1 MEKVKKVWK
10 RIRGLV
16 AASGQLRVGL
26 VLFAL
31 VLLVVLFA
39 PQLAPFDPY
48 DLGDDLLVPP
58 GTAGHLLGTTNM
70 GQDILS
76 MLIYGSRAS
85 LAIGIVAAAISGVIG
100 TLVGAV
106 AGFYGGKLDKVINEV
121 INVFLMIPSFFLVLI
136 IVAMFGSSMVNV
148 MFVIG
153 LTSWPSNARM
163 MRVQAMSIKER
174 TFVKSA
180 VAMGGSKRQI
190 LFKYIIPNGLFP
202 VIANTTM
209 GVAKAILTEASL
221 SFLGLGDPNVVSWG
235 QMIFD
240 GKQYL
245 TSGWWMSTFA
255 GLCIRLIVMSFY
267 HRRWAELCAEP
278 QNEEDLKGGEGHWS
292 RFWIFVTSV

>member
-1 MEKVKKVWK
+1 MEKVKKVWR

-58 GTAGHLLGTTNM
+58 GPAGHLLGTTNM

-106 AGFYGGKLDKVINEV
+106 AGFYGGKLDKVISEV

-180 VAMGGSKRQI
+180 VAMGESKRQI

-255 GLCIRLIVMSFY
+255 GLCIMLIVMIFY
-267 HRRWAELCAEP
+267 LIGDGLNYALNP
-278 QNEEDLKGGEGHWS
+278 KMKK
-292 RFWIFVTSV
+292 I

>member
-121 INVFLMIPSFFLVLI
+121 INVFLMIPGFFLVLI

-180 VAMGGSKRQI
+180 VAMGESKRQI

-255 GLCIRLIVMSFY
+255 GLCIMLIVMIFY
-267 HRRWAELCAEP
+267 LIGDGLNYALNP
-278 QNEEDLKGGEGHWS
+278 KMKK
-292 RFWIFVTSV
+292 I

>member
-106 AGFYGGKLDKVINEV
+106 AGFYGGKLDKVISEV

-180 VAMGGSKRQI
+180 VAMGESKRQI

-221 SFLGLGDPNVVSWG
+221 SFLGLGDPNVVSRG

-255 GLCIRLIVMSFY
+255 GLCIMLIVMIFY
-267 HRRWAELCAEP
+267 LIGDGLNYALNP
-278 QNEEDLKGGEGHWS
+278 KMKK
-292 RFWIFVTSV
+292 I

>member
-106 AGFYGGKLDKVINEV
+106 AGFYGGKLDKVISEV

-180 VAMGGSKRQI
+180 VAMGESKRQI

-255 GLCIRLIVMSFY
+255 GLCIMLIVMIFY
-267 HRRWAELCAEP
+267 LIGDGLNYALNP
-278 QNEEDLKGGEGHWS
+278 KMKK
-292 RFWIFVTSV
+292 I

>member
-106 AGFYGGKLDKVINEV
+106 AGFYGGKLDKVISEV

-163 MRVQAMSIKER
+163 MRVQAMSITER

-180 VAMGGSKRQI
+180 VAMGESKRQI

-255 GLCIRLIVMSFY
+255 GLCIMLIVMIFY
-267 HRRWAELCAEP
+267 LIGDGLNYALNP
-278 QNEEDLKGGEGHWS
+278 KMKK
-292 RFWIFVTSV
+292 I

>member
-106 AGFYGGKLDKVINEV
+106 AGFYGGKLDKVISEV

-180 VAMGGSKRQI
+180 VAMGESKRQI

-255 GLCIRLIVMSFY
+255 GLCIMLIVMIFY
-267 HRRWAELCAEP
+267 LIGDGLNYALNPKMKKICMAAK
-278 QNEEDLKGGEGHWS
+278 DIGADSGYS
-292 RFWIFVTSV
+292 

>member
-10 RIRGLV
+10 RIRGLM

-106 AGFYGGKLDKVINEV
+106 AGFYGGKLDKVISEV

-180 VAMGGSKRQI
+180 VAMGESKRQI

-255 GLCIRLIVMSFY
+255 GLCIMLIVMIFY
-267 HRRWAELCAEP
+267 LIGDGLNYALNP
-278 QNEEDLKGGEGHWS
+278 KMKK
-292 RFWIFVTSV
+292 I

>member
-180 VAMGGSKRQI
+180 VAMGESKRQI

-221 SFLGLGDPNVVSWG
+221 SFLGLGDPNVISWG

-255 GLCIRLIVMSFY
+255 GLCIMLIVMIFY
-267 HRRWAELCAEP
+267 LIGDGLNYALNP
-278 QNEEDLKGGEGHWS
+278 KMKK
-292 RFWIFVTSV
+292 I

>member
-174 TFVKSA
+174 TYVKSA
-180 VAMGGSKRQI
+180 VAMGESKRQI

-255 GLCIRLIVMSFY
+255 GLCIMLIVMIFY
-267 HRRWAELCAEP
+267 LIGDGLNYALNP
-278 QNEEDLKGGEGHWS
+278 KMKK
-292 RFWIFVTSV
+292 I

>member
-39 PQLAPFDPY
+39 PQLAPFDSY

-106 AGFYGGKLDKVINEV
+106 AGFYGGKLDKVISEV

-180 VAMGGSKRQI
+180 VAMGESKRQI

-255 GLCIRLIVMSFY
+255 GLCIMLIVMIFY
-267 HRRWAELCAEP
+267 LIGDGLNYALNP
-278 QNEEDLKGGEGHWS
+278 KMKK
-292 RFWIFVTSV
+292 I

>member
-106 AGFYGGKLDKVINEV
+106 AGFYGGKLDKVISEV

-180 VAMGGSKRQI
+180 VAMGESKRQI

-255 GLCIRLIVMSFY
+255 GLCIMLIVMIFY
-267 HRRWAELCAEP
+267 LIGAGLNYALNP
-278 QNEEDLKGGEGHWS
+278 KMKK
-292 RFWIFVTSV
+292 I

>member
-39 PQLAPFDPY
+39 QQLAPFDPY

-106 AGFYGGKLDKVINEV
+106 AGFYGGKLDKVISEV

-180 VAMGGSKRQI
+180 VAMGESKRQI

-221 SFLGLGDPNVVSWG
+221 SFLGLGDPNVISWG

-255 GLCIRLIVMSFY
+255 GLCIMLIVMIFY
-267 HRRWAELCAEP
+267 LIGDGLNYALNP
-278 QNEEDLKGGEGHWS
+278 KMKK
-292 RFWIFVTSV
+292 I

>member
-106 AGFYGGKLDKVINEV
+106 AGFYGGKLDKVISEV

-180 VAMGGSKRQI
+180 VAMGESKRQI

-221 SFLGLGDPNVVSWG
+221 SFLGLGDPNVISWG

-255 GLCIRLIVMSFY
+255 GLCIMLIVMIFY
-267 HRRWAELCAEP
+267 LIGDGLNYALNP
-278 QNEEDLKGGEGHWS
+278 KMKK
-292 RFWIFVTSV
+292 I

>member
-10 RIRGLV
+10 RIRSLV
-16 AASGQLRVGL
+16 AASGQLRAGL
-26 VLFAL
+26 ILFAL

-39 PQLAPFDPY
+39 PQIAPFDPY

-58 GTAGHLLGTTNM
+58 GTDGHLLGTTNM

-121 INVFLMIPSFFLVLI
+121 INVFLMIPGFFLVLI

-180 VAMGGSKRQI
+180 VAMGESKRQI

-221 SFLGLGDPNVVSWG
+221 SFLGLGDPNVISWG

-255 GLCIRLIVMSFY
+255 GLCIMLIVMIFY
-267 HRRWAELCAEP
+267 LIGDGLNYALNP
-278 QNEEDLKGGEGHWS
+278 KMKK
-292 RFWIFVTSV
+292 I

>member
-1 MEKVKKVWK
+1 MEKVKKEWK

-106 AGFYGGKLDKVINEV
+106 AGFYGGKLDKVISEV

-180 VAMGGSKRQI
+180 VAMGESKRQI

-255 GLCIRLIVMSFY
+255 GLCIMLIVMIFY
-267 HRRWAELCAEP
+267 LIGDGLNYALNP
-278 QNEEDLKGGEGHWS
+278 KMKK
-292 RFWIFVTSV
+292 I

>member
-106 AGFYGGKLDKVINEV
+106 AGFYGGKLDKVISEV

-180 VAMGGSKRQI
+180 VAMGESRRQI

-255 GLCIRLIVMSFY
+255 GLCIMLIVMIFY
-267 HRRWAELCAEP
+267 LIGDGLNYALNP
-278 QNEEDLKGGEGHWS
+278 KMKK
-292 RFWIFVTSV
+292 I

>member
-16 AASGQLRVGL
+16 AASGQLRAGL
-26 VLFAL
+26 ILFAL

-39 PQLAPFDPY
+39 PQIAPFDPY

-58 GTAGHLLGTTNM
+58 GTDGHLLGTTNM

-121 INVFLMIPSFFLVLI
+121 INVFLMIPGFFLVLI

-180 VAMGGSKRQI
+180 VAMGESKRQI

-221 SFLGLGDPNVVSWG
+221 SFLGLGDPNVISWG

-255 GLCIRLIVMSFY
+255 GLCIMLIVMIFY
-267 HRRWAELCAEP
+267 LIGDGLNYALNP
-278 QNEEDLKGGEGHWS
+278 KMKK
-292 RFWIFVTSV
+292 I

>member
-106 AGFYGGKLDKVINEV
+106 AGFYGGKLDKVISEV

-180 VAMGGSKRQI
+180 VAMGESKWQI

-221 SFLGLGDPNVVSWG
+221 SFLGLGDPNVISWG

-255 GLCIRLIVMSFY
+255 GLCIMLIVMIFY
-267 HRRWAELCAEP
+267 LIGDGLNYALNP
-278 QNEEDLKGGEGHWS
+278 KMKK
-292 RFWIFVTSV
+292 I

>member
-106 AGFYGGKLDKVINEV
+106 AGFYGGKLDKVISEV
-121 INVFLMIPSFFLVLI
+121 INVFLMIPGFFLVLI

-180 VAMGGSKRQI
+180 VAMGESKRQI

-221 SFLGLGDPNVVSWG
+221 SFLGLGDPNVISWG

-255 GLCIRLIVMSFY
+255 GLCIMLIVMIFY
-267 HRRWAELCAEP
+267 LIGDGLNYALNP
-278 QNEEDLKGGEGHWS
+278 KMKK
-292 RFWIFVTSV
+292 I

>member
-106 AGFYGGKLDKVINEV
+106 AGFYGGKLDEVINEV
-121 INVFLMIPSFFLVLI
+121 INVFLMIPGFFLVLI

-180 VAMGGSKRQI
+180 VAMGESKRQI

-221 SFLGLGDPNVVSWG
+221 SFLGLGDPNVISWG

-255 GLCIRLIVMSFY
+255 GLCIMLIVMIFY
-267 HRRWAELCAEP
+267 LIGDGLNYALNP
-278 QNEEDLKGGEGHWS
+278 KMKK
-292 RFWIFVTSV
+292 I

>member
-31 VLLVVLFA
+31 VMLVVLFA

-106 AGFYGGKLDKVINEV
+106 AGFYGGKLDKVISEV

-180 VAMGGSKRQI
+180 VAMGESKRQI

-245 TSGWWMSTFA
+245 TSGWWMSAFA
-255 GLCIRLIVMSFY
+255 GIFIMVIVMIFY
-267 HRRWAELCAEP
+267 MLGDGLNYALNP
-278 QNEEDLKGGEGHWS
+278 KMTK
-292 RFWIFVTSV
+292 I

>member
-31 VLLVVLFA
+31 VLLFA

-106 AGFYGGKLDKVINEV
+106 AGFYGGKLDKVISEV

-174 TFVKSA
+174 TLVKSA
-180 VAMGGSKRQI
+180 VAMGESKRQI

-255 GLCIRLIVMSFY
+255 GLCIMLIVMIFY
-267 HRRWAELCAEP
+267 LIGDGLNYALNP
-278 QNEEDLKGGEGHWS
+278 KMKK
-292 RFWIFVTSV
+292 I

>member
-10 RIRGLV
+10 RIRSLV
-16 AASGQLRVGL
+16 AASGQLRAGL
-26 VLFAL
+26 ILFAL

-39 PQLAPFDPY
+39 PQIAPFDPY

-58 GTAGHLLGTTNM
+58 GTEGHLLGTTNM

-106 AGFYGGKLDKVINEV
+106 AGFYGGKLDKVISEV

-180 VAMGGSKRQI
+180 VAMGESKRQI

-221 SFLGLGDPNVVSWG
+221 SFLGLGDPNVISWG

-255 GLCIRLIVMSFY
+255 GLCIMLIVMIFY
-267 HRRWAELCAEP
+267 LIGDGLNYALNP
-278 QNEEDLKGGEGHWS
+278 KMKK
-292 RFWIFVTSV
+292 I

>member
-106 AGFYGGKLDKVINEV
+106 AGFYGGKLDKVISEV

-174 TFVKSA
+174 TCVKSA
-180 VAMGGSKRQI
+180 VAMGESKRQI

-255 GLCIRLIVMSFY
+255 GLCIMLIVMIFY
-267 HRRWAELCAEP
+267 LIGDGLNYALNP
-278 QNEEDLKGGEGHWS
+278 KMKK
-292 RFWIFVTSV
+292 I

>member
-10 RIRGLV
+10 RIRSLV
-16 AASGQLRVGL
+16 AASGQLRAGL
-26 VLFAL
+26 ILFAL

-39 PQLAPFDPY
+39 PQIAPFDPY

-106 AGFYGGKLDKVINEV
+106 AGFYGGKLDKVISEV
-121 INVFLMIPSFFLVLI
+121 INVFLMIPGFFLVLI

-180 VAMGGSKRQI
+180 VAMGESKRQI

-221 SFLGLGDPNVVSWG
+221 SFLGLGDPNVISWG

-255 GLCIRLIVMSFY
+255 GLCIMLIVMIFY
-267 HRRWAELCAEP
+267 LIGDGLNYALNP
-278 QNEEDLKGGEGHWS
+278 KMKK
-292 RFWIFVTSV
+292 I

>member
-106 AGFYGGKLDKVINEV
+106 AGFYGGKLDKVISEV

-180 VAMGGSKRQI
+180 VAMGESKRQI
-190 LFKYIIPNGLFP
+190 RVKYIIPKGLFP

-255 GLCIRLIVMSFY
+255 GLCIMLIVMIFY
-267 HRRWAELCAEP
+267 LIGDGLNYALNP
-278 QNEEDLKGGEGHWS
+278 KMKK
-292 RFWIFVTSV
+292 I

>member
-1 MEKVKKVWK
+1 MEKVKKVWR

-106 AGFYGGKLDKVINEV
+106 AGFYGGKLDKVISEV

-180 VAMGGSKRQI
+180 VAMGESKRQI

-202 VIANTTM
+202 VIANTTL

-255 GLCIRLIVMSFY
+255 GLCIMLIVMIFY
-267 HRRWAELCAEP
+267 LIGDGLNYALNP
-278 QNEEDLKGGEGHWS
+278 KMKK
-292 RFWIFVTSV
+292 I

>member
-39 PQLAPFDPY
+39 QQLAPFDPY

-180 VAMGGSKRQI
+180 VAMGESKRQI

-221 SFLGLGDPNVVSWG
+221 SFLGLGDPNVISWG

-255 GLCIRLIVMSFY
+255 GLCIMLIVMIFY
-267 HRRWAELCAEP
+267 LIGDGLNYALNP
-278 QNEEDLKGGEGHWS
+278 KMKK
-292 RFWIFVTSV
+292 I

>member
-48 DLGDDLLVPP
+48 DLGDDLLVSP

-106 AGFYGGKLDKVINEV
+106 AGFYGGKLDKVISEV

-180 VAMGGSKRQI
+180 VAMGESKRQI

-255 GLCIRLIVMSFY
+255 GLCIMLIVMIFY
-267 HRRWAELCAEP
+267 LIGDGLNYALNP
-278 QNEEDLKGGEGHWS
+278 KMKK
-292 RFWIFVTSV
+292 I